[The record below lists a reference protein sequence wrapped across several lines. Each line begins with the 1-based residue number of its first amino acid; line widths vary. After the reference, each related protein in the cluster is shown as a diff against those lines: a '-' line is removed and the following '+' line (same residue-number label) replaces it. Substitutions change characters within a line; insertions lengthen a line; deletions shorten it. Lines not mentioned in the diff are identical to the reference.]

1 MDSPTITSTGTT
13 SDATS
18 CTPSNSLTPPSCVI
32 CHEDVMTDPA
42 TLGCGHVF
50 HGHCVAQWF
59 WYRRHVACPMCRAE
73 PARKRRRG
81 HPEPSGLLTSTDATS
96 ATASHEPINAPAS
109 LASFFQIASSSQND
123 NDDTFSSTSE
133 SSTSTL
139 FLTPR
144 SAHRVVWRSLRP
156 LSKTQPRLVTRYKQ
170 TWAGLK
176 AQRSKLYKFRKTAQG
191 SFAEMRREETALERR
206 LDTLEERQLRLAMEL
221 LGHTN

>member
-1 MDSPTITSTGTT
+1 MDGPTNTTSGTT
-13 SDATS
+13 SN
-18 CTPSNSLTPPSCVI
+18 PSNPPSCCVI
-32 CHEDVMTDPA
+32 CHEDVAADIA

-59 WYRRHVACPMCRAE
+59 WHQRHVACPMCRAE
-73 PARKRRRG
+73 PARKRRRRD
-81 HPEPSGLLTSTDATS
+81 HPSASVDLDDAAAATGSALSTS
-96 ATASHEPINAPAS
+96 P
-109 LASFFQIASSSQND
+109 FQIAPPSQHG
-123 NDDTFSSTSE
+123 DDAFSSTSSE

-156 LSKTQPRLVTRYKQ
+156 LSKTQPRLVARYRQ

-176 AQRSKLYKFRKTAQG
+176 AQRSKLHKFRKTAQG
-191 SFAEMRREETALERR
+191 NFAELRREETALERR

-221 LGHTN
+221 MGQNTW

>member
-1 MDSPTITSTGTT
+1 METVTPLPT
-13 SDATS
+13 
-18 CTPSNSLTPPSCVI
+18 PCVI
-32 CHEDVMTDPA
+32 CHEDVVTDTA

-59 WYRRHVACPMCRAE
+59 WHQRHVACPMCRAE

-81 HPEPSGLLTSTDATS
+81 QTHPPISAETVEAHVGSVGSTATPPSL
-96 ATASHEPINAPAS
+96 
-109 LASFFQIASSSQND
+109 FQIASPTQNEND
-123 NDDTFSSTSE
+123 DDTFSSTS
-133 SSTSTL
+133 SDTSTL

-156 LSKTQPRLVTRYKQ
+156 LSKTQPRLVARYRQ

-176 AQRSKLYKFRKTAQG
+176 AQRSKLYRFRKTAQG
-191 SFAEMRREETALERR
+191 SFTELRREETVLERR

-221 LGHTN
+221 MGHAT